1 MEVVFKVTFMKSTI
15 FKMNMLFVLVLLTGS
30 LFAQPPGAFYLTGV
44 AKDNQG
50 NPARNRTIHYEVTVR
65 QGTVTGT
72 AVYQESHKVQSNND
86 GVYEVVVGRGIRNT
100 GAGLTDSLSKI
111 NWANGPYFLNQKI
124 AIAPSIPAPWWI
136 PANNFVDLGTQQI
149 LSAVYAIY
157 AGNASVTNV
166 NTNITPGP
174 KNTFLTTDSLGNVN
188 WTTPQ
193 AAQVNVTQ
201 VTNVNFSLNIIAGQN
216 ARIAPNTTTV
226 ITINVPQA
234 KKGDPILIT
243 AQDDYT
249 DWAVYTA
256 WCGTDGVVSVRLA
269 NFTALPVDVLGSQY
283 KIVVIK

>member
-1 MEVVFKVTFMKSTI
+1 MAVVFKVTFMKSTI

-72 AVYQESHKVQSNND
+72 AVYQESHRVQSNND

-111 NWANGPYFLNQKI
+111 DWANGPYFLNQKI

-166 NTNITPGP
+166 NTNISPGP
-174 KNTFLTTDSLGNVN
+174 PNTFLTTDSLGNVN

-201 VTNVNFSLNIIAGQN
+201 VTNVNLSLSITTGQN
-216 ARIAPNTTTV
+216 ARIPPNTTTIV
-226 ITINVPQA
+226 TIPVPGVRR
-234 KKGDPILIT
+234 GDPILVT
-243 AQDDYT
+243 PQDDYR

-256 WCGTDGVVSVRLA
+256 WCSNDGVVSVRFA
-269 NFTALPVDVLGSQY
+269 NFTPSPVDVLGSQY

>member
-1 MEVVFKVTFMKSTI
+1 MVVVFKVTFMKSTI
-15 FKMNMLFVLVLLTGS
+15 VKMNILLVLVLLTGS

-100 GAGLTDSLSKI
+100 GGGLTDSLSKI

-174 KNTFLTTDSLGNVN
+174 RNTFLTTDSLGNVN
-188 WTTPQ
+188 WTAPQ
-193 AAQVNVTQ
+193 ATSISVTQ
-201 VTNVNFSLNIIAGQN
+201 VTNANLSQTSGAD
-216 ARIAPNTTTV
+216 ARIGANTTTV
-226 ITINVPQA
+226 VEIEVPNA
-234 KKGDPILIT
+234 RIGDPILIT
-243 AQDDYT
+243 ALDDYQFWT
-249 DWAVYTA
+249 VYGA
-256 WCGTDGVVSVRLA
+256 WCKRDGFVSVRFA
-269 NFTALPVDVLGSQY
+269 NFTAQPVTVLGSQY
-283 KIVVIK
+283 KIVVVK

>member
-1 MEVVFKVTFMKSTI
+1 MRSAILKL
-15 FKMNMLFVLVLLTGS
+15 NVLLVLCLLTGS
-30 LFAQPPGAFYLTGV
+30 LYAQPPGAFYLTGV

-50 NPARNRTIHYEVTVR
+50 NPARNRTIHYEVSIY
-65 QGTVTGT
+65 QGRAINGVL
-72 AVYQESHKVQSNND
+72 VYQESHRVQSNND

-100 GAGLTDSLSKI
+100 NPALKDTLSNIDWSK
-111 NWANGPYFLNQKI
+111 GPYFMNQKI

-166 NTNITPGP
+166 NTNITAGP
-174 KNTFLTTDSLGNVN
+174 PNTFLTTDSLGNVN

-201 VTNVNFSLNIIAGQN
+201 VTNANLSQTTGTD
-216 ARIAPNTTTV
+216 ARIGANTTTV
-226 ITINVPQA
+226 VEIEVPNA
-234 KKGDPILIT
+234 RIGDPILIT
-243 AQDDYT
+243 ALDDYQFWT
-249 DWAVYTA
+249 VYGA
-256 WCGTDGVVSVRLA
+256 WCKRDGYVSVRFA
-269 NFTALPVDVLGSQY
+269 NFTAQPVTVLGSQY

>member
-1 MEVVFKVTFMKSTI
+1 MVVVFKVTFMKSTI
-15 FKMNMLFVLVLLTGS
+15 FKMNMLLVLVLLTGN

-50 NPARNRTIHYEVTVR
+50 NPARNRTIHYEVTVL
-65 QGTVTGT
+65 QGTVIGT
-72 AVYQESHKVQSNND
+72 PVYRESHRVQSNND

-100 GAGLTDSLSKI
+100 GPGLTDSLSKI
-111 NWANGPYFLNQKI
+111 DWANGPYFMNQKI

-174 KNTFLTTDSLGNVN
+174 RNTFLTTDSLGNVN
-188 WTTPQ
+188 WTVPQ
-193 AAQVNVTQ
+193 AANISVTQ
-201 VTNVNFSLNIIAGQN
+201 VTNANLSQTSGAD
-216 ARIAPNTTTV
+216 ARIGANTTTV
-226 ITINVPQA
+226 VEIEVPNA
-234 KKGDPILIT
+234 RIGDPILIT
-243 AQDDYT
+243 ALDDYQFWT
-249 DWAVYTA
+249 VYGA
-256 WCGTDGVVSVRLA
+256 WCKRDGFVSVRFA
-269 NFTALPVDVLGSQY
+269 NFTAQPVTVFGSQY

>member
-1 MEVVFKVTFMKSTI
+1 MRSAILKL
-15 FKMNMLFVLVLLTGS
+15 NVLLVLCLLTGS
-30 LFAQPPGAFYLTGV
+30 LYAQPPGAFYLTGV

-50 NPARNRTIHYEVTVR
+50 NPARNRTIHYEVSIY
-65 QGTVTGT
+65 QGRAINGVL
-72 AVYQESHKVQSNND
+72 VYQESHRVQSSND

-100 GAGLTDSLSKI
+100 NPALKDTLSNIDWSK
-111 NWANGPYFLNQKI
+111 GPYFMNQKI

-166 NTNITPGP
+166 NTNITAGP
-174 KNTFLTTDSLGNVN
+174 PNTFLTTDSLGNVN

-201 VTNVNFSLNIIAGQN
+201 VTNANLSQTTGTD
-216 ARIAPNTTTV
+216 ARIGANTTTV
-226 ITINVPQA
+226 VEIEVPNA
-234 KKGDPILIT
+234 RIGDPILIT
-243 AQDDYT
+243 ALDDYQFWT
-249 DWAVYTA
+249 VYGA
-256 WCGTDGVVSVRLA
+256 WCKRDGYVSVRFA
-269 NFTALPVDVLGSQY
+269 NFTAQPVTVLGSQY

>member
-1 MEVVFKVTFMKSTI
+1 
-15 FKMNMLFVLVLLTGS
+15 
-30 LFAQPPGAFYLTGV
+30 LTGV

-50 NPARNRTIHYEVTVR
+50 NPARNRTIHYEVSIY
-65 QGTVTGT
+65 QGRAINGVL
-72 AVYQESHKVQSNND
+72 VYQESHRVQSSND

-100 GAGLTDSLSKI
+100 NPALKDTLSNIDWSK
-111 NWANGPYFLNQKI
+111 GPYFMNQKI

-166 NTNITPGP
+166 NTNITAGP
-174 KNTFLTTDSLGNVN
+174 PNTFLTTDSLGNVN

-201 VTNVNFSLNIIAGQN
+201 VTNANLSQTTGTD
-216 ARIAPNTTTV
+216 ARIGANTTTV
-226 ITINVPQA
+226 VEIEVPNA
-234 KKGDPILIT
+234 RIGDPILIT
-243 AQDDYT
+243 ALDDYQFWT
-249 DWAVYTA
+249 VYGA
-256 WCGTDGVVSVRLA
+256 WCKRDGYVSVRFA
-269 NFTALPVDVLGSQY
+269 NFTAQPVTVLGSQY

>member
-1 MEVVFKVTFMKSTI
+1 MAVVFKITFMKSTI
-15 FKMNMLFVLVLLTGS
+15 FKMNMLLVLVLLTGS
-30 LFAQPPGAFYLTGV
+30 LYAQPPGAFYLTGV

-72 AVYQESHKVQSNND
+72 AVYQESHRVQSNND

-100 GAGLTDSLSKI
+100 GTGLTDSLSKI
-111 NWANGPYFLNQKI
+111 DWANGPYFMNQKI

-174 KNTFLTTDSLGNVN
+174 RNTFLTTDSLGNVN
-188 WTTPQ
+188 WTAPQ
-193 AAQVNVTQ
+193 ATSISVTQ
-201 VTNVNFSLNIIAGQN
+201 VTNANLSQTTGAD
-216 ARIAPNTTTV
+216 ARIEANTTTV
-226 ITINVPQA
+226 IEIEVPNA
-234 KKGDPILIT
+234 RIGDPILIT
-243 AQDDYT
+243 ALDDYQFWT
-249 DWAVYTA
+249 VYGA
-256 WCGTDGVVSVRLA
+256 WCKRDGFVSVRFA
-269 NFTALPVDVLGSQY
+269 NFTAQPVTVLGSQY
-283 KIVVIK
+283 KIVVVK